1 MFLSS
6 FSCFS
11 FLELPPGSGQHLST
25 DVSLIN
31 LQSFVARLINLAHA
45 MSTQKNIA
53 AHIRS
58 YQTFCELRAIQPFP
72 INVES
77 ISLYIAYLVAQ
88 KRGYGTALNH
98 ISSLKHAHCLAGYEL
113 TSISLITF
121 SFCCGVLS
129 VF

>member
-88 KRGYGTALNH
+88 KRAYGTALNH

-113 TSISLITF
+113 TWISLITF
-121 SFCCGVLS
+121 SFCCGVFS